1 MKVVSSF
8 GIKVHIAQCSAVQ
21 TPVLQKK
28 HLMAAQNTLKGLC
41 TLRYN
46 LVLNLKMFHIT
57 GSILA
62 KARGQNVN
70 KFYFNELGYIPGMHH
85 RKSLLMVAYH
95 GSSVFKHLEK
105 ASCDIN
111 YDIPA
116 KNFYGSVAMD
126 WEHWRP
132 LKLISDMEENIS
144 AADVEHL
151 ARLSSEERTENKS
164 KGFFEENK
172 LSWLWDRSASL
183 SFTGINKCLG
193 NSKIF
198 LHFSHCLG
206 YREKPLLFLFD
217 QDLINTIGES
227 AALGAAGIVIWTEMN
242 LTL

>member
-1 MKVVSSF
+1 MGSYQASF
-8 GIKVHIAQCSAVQ
+8 TFQLLPWGCVTLIWTSLAVK
-21 TPVLQKK
+21 PIWALVLQKK

-132 LKLISDMEENIS
+132 LWACNWDAEGVYRKKWRKLISDMEENIS

-151 ARLSSEERTENKS
+151 ARLSSEE
-164 KGFFEENK
+164 
-172 LSWLWDRSASL
+172 SAKP
-183 SFTGINKCLG
+183 FMGKQ
-193 NSKIF
+193 
-198 LHFSHCLG
+198 LH
-206 YREKPLLFLFD
+206 
-217 QDLINTIGES
+217 
-227 AALGAAGIVIWTEMN
+227 
-242 LTL
+242 